1 MSSKFPWLKLRKKT
15 DPELPLEPPMWFG
28 NRSNGEFFHPQ
39 TRREAQMREEI
50 LKRAEKE
57 ARRHGMDRR
66 EFLASSM
73 GMAVT
78 LTVINE
84 MGCGSGS
91 SKAGPVAD
99 ASGTVAAGACGDG
112 GIAAPT
118 GPYVMPPNAT
128 CDPNAFI
135 PACDDFIFDIQ
146 THCFDAGE
154 WRTRNIV
161 YPTFLNILANC
172 TDETNKLDCL
182 NPQHYAELM
191 FVDSDTT
198 MTVIT
203 SWPAAQ
209 CFPER
214 DLLGNQSVACGL
226 PLSNESM
233 RVLRDWIDQKS
244 MSQRCINQVQVM
256 PNDFLER
263 QVEGMYAAIA
273 DPNWKCG
280 SWKAY
285 PAWTSDTYPSGTG
298 LAQGYYLTD
307 PVGIAFIE
315 AGLKLGVPNFAIH
328 KGLPIPG
335 FNVINNQPWD
345 IGPIAKMFPQANFV
359 VYHSAIHA
367 GTGGTAA
374 DPSQVQGLAALN
386 TTPTEMVPY
395 PGYMAAN
402 TPADPT
408 VLKATPTLTG
418 VNQLIQSL
426 IDSKVIANP
435 DAGEAFKPHNVYAE
449 MGSAWSNV
457 MTDTVQ
463 SQHYVGKIL
472 KYLGPSNMCW
482 GTDCILGG
490 SPQSQIEA
498 FRAFQITPQ
507 YQEMYGYPALTPQM
521 KAQIFGLNAAKL
533 YRVDP
538 TQSRCKV
545 DNSSFAMMKR
555 QLDGEIG
562 GRRWAVKTPLG
573 PRNIEEFLA
582 HARVTRAKGVPG

>member
-1 MSSKFPWLKLRKKT
+1 
-15 DPELPLEPPMWFG
+15 
-28 NRSNGEFFHPQ
+28 
-39 TRREAQMREEI
+39 
-50 LKRAEKE
+50 
-57 ARRHGMDRR
+57 
-66 EFLASSM
+66 
-73 GMAVT
+73 
-78 LTVINE
+78 
-84 MGCGSGS
+84 
-91 SKAGPVAD
+91 
-99 ASGTVAAGACGDG
+99 
-112 GIAAPT
+112 
-118 GPYVMPPNAT
+118 
-128 CDPNAFI
+128 
-135 PACDDFIFDIQ
+135 
-146 THCFDAGE
+146 
-154 WRTRNIV
+154 
-161 YPTFLNILANC
+161 
-172 TDETNKLDCL
+172 
-182 NPQHYAELM
+182 
-191 FVDSDTT
+191 
-198 MTVIT
+198 
-203 SWPAAQ
+203 
-209 CFPER
+209 
-214 DLLGNQSVACGL
+214 
-226 PLSNESM
+226 
-233 RVLRDWIDQKS
+233 VLRDWINQKS

-374 DPSQVQGLAALN
+374 DPAQVQGLAALN

-426 IDSKVIANP
+426 LANGVIANP
-435 DAGEAFKPHNVYAE
+435 DMGEAFKPHNVYAE

-457 MTDTVQ
+457 MTDTTQ

-507 YQEMYGYPALTPQM
+507 FQEMYGYPAITPQM

-538 TQSRCKV
+538 TTARCKV